1 MIDIKTQYQAA
12 IFGDIRDIQPTPEH
26 TKTLI
31 DLFSDKALIPNPFYE
46 LGGTGQA
53 NRPAR
58 RARIGFTSVNR
69 EWEIN
74 FRSERIQITK
84 HAVQSHGT
92 NLGDLGE
99 FCSDVNLLFDRI
111 ISKFEKKANRIAL
124 VTNFIL
130 EEMTEEALSRVYLK
144 LFNPPKFYEKIRPFE
159 WDWRTASR
167 DGINLSGLNET
178 LNIIVTIS
186 RASGE
191 FQVRDEVTPFDRV
204 RVGFDINTIPDNTE
218 HRFNTQSVVN
228 FYNQVLG
235 LHNSLSA
242 EVMEFIDE

>member
-1 MIDIKTQYQAA
+1 M
-12 IFGDIRDIQPTPEH
+12 
-26 TKTLI
+26 
-31 DLFSDKALIPNPFYE
+31 
-46 LGGTGQA
+46 
-53 NRPAR
+53 
-58 RARIGFTSVNR
+58 
-69 EWEIN
+69 
-74 FRSERIQITK
+74 
-84 HAVQSHGT
+84 
-92 NLGDLGE
+92 
-99 FCSDVNLLFDRI
+99 

-144 LFNPPKFYEKIRPFE
+144 LFNPPKFYKKIRPFE

-204 RVGFDINTIPDNTE
+204 RVGFDINTIPDNKE

>member
-12 IFGDIRDIQPTPEH
+12 IFGDIGDIQPTPEH
-26 TKTLI
+26 IKALI
-31 DLFSDKALIPNPFYE
+31 DLFSDRALIPNPFYE
-46 LGGTGQA
+46 FGAAGQA
-53 NRPAR
+53 NRPTR

-74 FRSERIQITK
+74 FRSDRIQITK
-84 HAVQSHGT
+84 HAVQPHGA
-92 NLGDLGE
+92 NLGGLGE
-99 FCSDVNLLFDRI
+99 FCSDVSILFDKI
-111 ISKFEKKANRIAL
+111 TSKFEKKANRIAL
-124 VTNFIL
+124 VTNCIL
-130 EEMTEEALSRVYLK
+130 EEMTEETLSRVYLK
-144 LFNPPKFYEKIRPFE
+144 LFNPPKFYEKIPPFE

-167 DGINLSGLNET
+167 DGINLTELNEI

-204 RVGFDINTIPDNTE
+204 RLGFDINTVPDNKE
-218 HRFNTQSVVN
+218 HRFNAQNIMS
-228 FYNQVLG
+228 FYNQVLK

-242 EVMEFIDE
+242 EVMEFVNE